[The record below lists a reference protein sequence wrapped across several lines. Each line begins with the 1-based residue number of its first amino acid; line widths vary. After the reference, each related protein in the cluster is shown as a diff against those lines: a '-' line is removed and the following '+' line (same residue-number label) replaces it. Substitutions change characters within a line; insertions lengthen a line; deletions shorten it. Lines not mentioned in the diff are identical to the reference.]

1 MISLKDDL
9 TSPDMT
15 LLTEE
20 RVLNNSGY
28 RMEMSVDESV
38 CFNLTEEARQRRLEL
53 IRSVVEGRK

>member
-1 MISLKDDL
+1 MISLKDDP

-28 RMEMSVDESV
+28 RMEMSVDEPV
-38 CFNLTEEARQRRLEL
+38 FFNLTEEARQRRLEL

>member
-1 MISLKDDL
+1 MISLKDDP

-15 LLTEE
+15 LLAEG

-28 RMEMSVDESV
+28 RMEMSVDEPV

>member
-1 MISLKDDL
+1 MISLKDDP
-9 TSPDMT
+9 TSPDMA
-15 LLTEE
+15 LLAEG

-28 RMEMSVDESV
+28 RMEMSVDEPV